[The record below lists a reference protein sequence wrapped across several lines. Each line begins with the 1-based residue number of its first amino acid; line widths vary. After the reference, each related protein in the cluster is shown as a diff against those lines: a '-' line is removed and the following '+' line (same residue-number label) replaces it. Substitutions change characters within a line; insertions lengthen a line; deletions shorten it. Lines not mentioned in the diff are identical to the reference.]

1 MNELV
6 IFNNPKF
13 GQVRTLEENGRIIFG
28 ATDIAKAL
36 GYVNPNDAI
45 IRHCRGIVKHEA
57 IENSGFGPRKV
68 TINFIPEG
76 DIYRLAAK
84 SELPGAEQFESW
96 IFDEVLPAIRKTGGY
111 SMVPKTFAEALRLAA
126 DLEEEKQRL
135 LPKAQGY
142 DYLMNA
148 EGTVTIGEAAKII
161 DIKGIGQNKFF
172 KLLVAEEIIFK
183 KGNSYLPYAAH
194 KIRFI
199 VKQNPIRYGDTIENR
214 SQLYLDMS
222 GLDWL
227 TRLLVKRGYQ
237 VNCTQQKALV

>member
-1 MNELV
+1 MNELK
-6 IFNNPKF
+6 IFNYSDK
-13 GQVRTLEENGRIIFG
+13 QIRTFIKDSEPWFVAKDVCDILEISNGR
-28 ATDIAKAL
+28 
-36 GYVNPNDAI
+36 DAI
-45 IRHCRGIVKHEA
+45 SRLDDDEKCAVGITDAIGREQRTTVITESGVYALVFTSRKPEAESFKRWIRK
-57 IENSGFGPRKV
+57 
-68 TINFIPEG
+68 
-76 DIYRLAAK
+76 
-84 SELPGAEQFESW
+84 
-96 IFDEVLPAIRKTGGY
+96 EVLPSIRKTGGY

-142 DYLMNA
+142 DYLINA

-194 KIRFI
+194 KIHFI